1 MGYKHFSWGMIRR
14 LTHFSWGIFSGLTHK
29 SWAMMGC
36 ATRYSAT
43 VGNVGMK
50 IERKILNIDIFKLL
64 KRMDKVVF
72 STVAL

>member
-1 MGYKHFSWGMIRR
+1 
-14 LTHFSWGIFSGLTHK
+14 
-29 SWAMMGC
+29 MMGC

-50 IERKILNIDIFKLL
+50 VERKILNIDIFKLL